1 MVGAKAVKYT
11 CCRRNIWQICAAR
24 TILES
29 CLPLPQWSRQR
40 RRWWDQFEYLCFRS
54 TWRRNTSLL
63 IFLDC
68 PWEEKIDLQTF
79 WWLDDHDHFLALL
92 SQNDHFLV
100 LLVIW
105 LLFSKFLGRLG
116 NSLLLCDRG
125 QQGGVLWSTKKS
137 EGVASIGIV
146 WDDKSITFSCVV
158 NGF

>member
-1 MVGAKAVKYT
+1 MVSAKAVKYT
-11 CCRRNIWQICAAR
+11 CCRRNVWQVCATR

-29 CLPLPQWSRQR
+29 YLPLPQWSHQR

-79 WWLDDHDHFLALL
+79 WWLDDHD
-92 SQNDHFLV
+92 QFLV

-116 NSLLLCDRG
+116 NGLLLCDRG
-125 QQGGVLWSTKKS
+125 QQGGVLLSTKKS
-137 EGVASIGIV
+137 EGVAYIGIV
-146 WDDKSITFSCVV
+146 WNDKSITFSCVV